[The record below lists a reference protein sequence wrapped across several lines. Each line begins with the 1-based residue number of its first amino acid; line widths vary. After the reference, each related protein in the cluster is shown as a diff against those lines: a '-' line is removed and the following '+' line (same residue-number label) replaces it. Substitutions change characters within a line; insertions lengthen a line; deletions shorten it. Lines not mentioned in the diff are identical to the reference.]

1 MLVLVAIVGGVLI
14 GFLAIAAVIDHKG
27 RRRGR
32 QIRVNYASVRDGRQ
46 LNDARGT
53 MYDGPGH

>member
-1 MLVLVAIVGGVLI
+1 MLMLVAIVGGVLI
-14 GFLAIAAVIDHKG
+14 GFLVIAAVIDHNG

-46 LNDARGT
+46 LHDARGT